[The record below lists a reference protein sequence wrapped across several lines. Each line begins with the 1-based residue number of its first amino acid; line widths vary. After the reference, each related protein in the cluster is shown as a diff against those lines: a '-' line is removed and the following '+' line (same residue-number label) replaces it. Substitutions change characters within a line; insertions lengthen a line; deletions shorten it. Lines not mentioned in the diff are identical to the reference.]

1 MEETISQNWDLNT
14 LYSSTGETSQLKNV
28 MDQLTNKIETLT
40 KTLGK
45 LNEADLRNDSQPLL
59 DFLKDIQMTISTSEE
74 VDDFLICKYAE
85 NVKDLDVQNLLA
97 ESAVIK
103 SKFGSIQIDLDQT
116 LASFDEQFWHSFI
129 AKKEV
134 KPIAFYLEER
144 RKSVKDL
151 LPLEMEKMISTL
163 SVNGFKGWEEHH
175 EQLLTQLKIPLHVEG
190 EVTMVSIGYALNQAM
205 NSNERLER
213 QHAAH
218 AIKQVC
224 ELNVENFA
232 SVLNRIAGFR
242 LDVYQ
247 HRGWQN
253 LLIESVKQNRIQ
265 EESIHTM
272 VSTIK
277 QHQDL
282 ARSFL
287 ERKIKLD
294 KLEDPAW
301 YDLQS
306 PSFVNEEKV
315 SYQQA
320 VEIIVKQFHQFSE
333 KLGSFAEQAFK
344 NGWIEAEDRPDKAEG
359 GFCASLPLIK
369 ESRIFLTFRGNYQ
382 DVVTMAHELGHA
394 YHNYILHE
402 ESAFVQNKG
411 TSVAETAS
419 TFMENLVL
427 DAAIESA
434 VTEKERLSLLEMK
447 ILNGL
452 KYITMVPHMF
462 QFELKLYEKRKQ
474 GLVSA
479 EEIKNLLIEVEN
491 ELFEGIV
498 GELDPYKWMYI
509 SHFYS
514 TEKAFYNIP
523 YTIGYLFSNGIYSL
537 AKDSGNDFVERY
549 DDLLRNSGRMTVEQL
564 AEVFLGQDITKE
576 EFWVSAMLPLKEA
589 IEEYLSLTE
598 KLVD

>member
-1 MEETISQNWDLNT
+1 MKETINQNWDLNT
-14 LYSSTGETSQLKNV
+14 LYSSTGEFSQLNIV

-40 KTLGK
+40 KNLK
-45 LNEADLRNDSQPLL
+45 KMNEADLKNDSKPLL
-59 DFLKDIQMTISTSEE
+59 DFLKDTQIAISTSEE
-74 VDDFLICKYAE
+74 VDDFLICKYAD
-85 NVKDLDVQNLLA
+85 NVKDLDVQSLLA

-103 SKFGSIQIDLDQT
+103 SKFGSFQVDLDQT
-116 LASFDEQFWHSFI
+116 LASFGEHFWLSFI
-129 AKKEV
+129 SKNEV
-134 KPIAFYLEER
+134 QPIAFYLEER
-144 RKSVKDL
+144 RKSIKDL
-151 LPLEMEKMISTL
+151 LPFEMEKMISAL
-163 SVNGFKGWEEHH
+163 SVNGFKGWENHH
-175 EQLLTQLKIPLHVEG
+175 EQLLTQLKIPLNVDG
-190 EVTMVSIGYALNQAM
+190 EVTKVSIGYALNQAM
-205 NSNERLER
+205 NSNDRLER
-213 QHAAH
+213 QHAAQ

-224 ELNVENFA
+224 ELNEENFA
-232 SVLNRIAGFR
+232 TVLNRIAGFR

-247 HRGWQN
+247 QRGWQN
-253 LLIESVKQNRIQ
+253 LLMESVKQNRIQ

-277 QHQDL
+277 QHQDI
-282 ARSFL
+282 AKSFL

-315 SYQQA
+315 SYQHA

-333 KLGSFAEQAFK
+333 NLGSFAERAFK

-359 GFCASLPLIK
+359 GFCASLPLVK
-369 ESRIFLTFRGNYQ
+369 ESRVFLTFRGNYQ

-427 DAAIESA
+427 DAAIEIA
-434 VTEKERLSLLEMK
+434 ATEKERLSLLEMK
-447 ILNGL
+447 ISNGL
-452 KYITMVPHMF
+452 KYIMMVPHMF
-462 QFELKLYEKRKQ
+462 EFELKFYEKRKQ

-479 EEIKNLLIEVEN
+479 GEIKNLLIEVEN

-537 AKDSGNDFVERY
+537 AKESGAGFVEQY
-549 DDLLRNSGRMTVEQL
+549 DELLRNSGRMTVEQL
-564 AEVFLGQDITKE
+564 AEEFLGQDITKE
-576 EFWVSAMLPLKEA
+576 KFWVSSMQPLKEA

-598 KLVD
+598 KLID

>member
-1 MEETISQNWDLNT
+1 MEEKINQNWDLNT
-14 LYSSTGETSQLKNV
+14 LYSGTGESSKLKIV
-28 MDQLTNKIETLT
+28 MDQLTNKIATLS

-45 LNEADLRNDSQPLL
+45 LNEVDLKNDSQPLL
-59 DFLKDIQMTISTSEE
+59 DILKDIQMTISMSEE

-85 NVKDLDVQNLLA
+85 NVKELGVQKLLA

-103 SKFGSIQIDLDQT
+103 SKLSSFQVNLDQT
-116 LASFDEQFWHSFI
+116 LASFDEQFWISFI
-129 AKKEV
+129 SKNEV
-134 KPIAFYLEER
+134 KPIAFFLGER
-144 RKSVKDL
+144 RRSIKDL
-151 LPLEMEKMISTL
+151 LPIELEKMISAL

-175 EQLLTQLKIPLHVEG
+175 EQLLTQLKIPLDVEG
-190 EVTMVSIGYALNQAM
+190 EITMVSIGYALNQAM
-205 NSNERLER
+205 NSNDRLER
-213 QHAAH
+213 QQAAQ
-218 AIKQVC
+218 AIQQVC
-224 ELNVENFA
+224 ESNEENFA

-242 LDVYQ
+242 LDVYKQ
-247 HRGWQN
+247 RGWHN

-282 ARSFL
+282 SRSFL

-301 YDLQS
+301 YDLHS
-306 PSFVNEEKV
+306 PSFATEEKV
-315 SYQQA
+315 TYQQA
-320 VEIIVKQFHQFSE
+320 VAIIVKQFYQFSD
-333 KLGSFAEQAFK
+333 KLGSFAERAFK
-344 NGWIEAEDRPDKAEG
+344 NGWIEAEDRPGKAEG
-359 GFCASLPLIK
+359 GFCASLPLTK

-434 VTEKERLSLLEMK
+434 VTERERLSLLELK
-447 ILNGL
+447 ISNGL

-462 QFELKLYEKRKQ
+462 QFEQEFYEKRKH

-479 EEIKNLLIEVEN
+479 EEIKNLLIDVEN

-537 AKDSGNDFVERY
+537 AKDSGNDFVEQY
-549 DDLLRNSGRMTVEQL
+549 DELLRNSGRMTVEQL
-564 AEVFLGQDITKE
+564 AEEFLGQDITKE
-576 EFWVSAMLPLKEA
+576 EFWVAAMQPLKEA
-589 IEEYLSLTE
+589 IEEYLRLTE